1 MSLTPEE
8 FEKAKKAFES
18 LKTSMKDGY
27 KIQTE
32 MNKGLG
38 EYAQALKNIAEQQKN
53 INHIEAKLAESIAK
67 RKDIAEKLNAEEER
81 IRNEVARLNALIASG
96 NEADKKRAKEKLVI
110 LRKQTIELKEQLAA
124 QDGIISK
131 GKEYLAI
138 QKENLEIARKAA
150 KEASL
155 FVASMRSLSKLP
167 SFAKTWGF
175 DKMKSWGIFE
185 MDKEIRNAARS
196 MNVGAKDFKGFSR
209 NIEKAGS
216 ATIAW
221 GVDTKQLAV
230 MQRGYSEAIGRSV
243 ELTEEGHKAMA
254 LMAEGTGLGAEFAV
268 QMAAEMDKFGGSA
281 ETAKDLVAG
290 TIKQAGKLGVN
301 GAAATKKMV
310 TLLKMSQSYVFKGGQ
325 EGIKKM
331 AADAERLRLDIEGA
345 AGFAEKVMRP
355 EGAVETAALLTTMG
369 GEFAKLGDPFQLMFK
384 ARNDFAGFT
393 KDLGKASSEFVE
405 FNAQT
410 GTFDIKGGLARDRM
424 MEISKI
430 TGVQMD
436 KLQEMAVA
444 EKKLQMVQSSAPA
457 GITSQEDKELISS
470 LATVG
475 KDGQIM
481 IKMHGKDPF
490 KIEEL
495 NAGMLKEY
503 KQKQQDLDK
512 AAEQSRTFDETISDL
527 INSFKQTLIPFV
539 QALKDGLGTPIQQL
553 IKKWK
558 EEGLYKKLAQFA
570 EGAGKIVAA
579 IGKFIIEDPFRA
591 LLVWAGLKAATWVA
605 NGMALGTGFKMVTGG
620 MGGGGGGGGFSG
632 GGAGGG
638 FWSMGGAGKAG
649 GMSMA
654 DRRFAMGQAF
664 SKAGPGA
671 GYSRMGMMGTAL
683 SSNMGVGA
691 RMASGVGFGL
701 GAYGLNAMR
710 GQEGTNFHDST
721 GGKWLGVGS
730 SALSGAGM
738 GAMFGL
744 PGMIIGGLLGA
755 GYGAMTEF
763 GGKDDDGGEPTRRYG
778 MNDGI
783 IASDGK
789 HKGGPTAR
797 VEFNPHDKFM
807 SFDDVVMAGTN
818 AGGMGKMADA
828 MYGKDKDKHGGKE
841 KTINHKHEHELIFKG
856 LPAYDRI
863 AELVFGEMTKN
874 PSLRHKSNVAANVS
888 KGEQANGGKH
898 PGRTKSPL
906 KGVNSR

>member
-27 KIQTE
+27 KIQSE

-131 GKEYLAI
+131 GKEYLEI

-167 SFAKTWGF
+167 NFAKVWGF

-209 NIEKAGS
+209 NIERAGN
-216 ATIAW
+216 ATVAW

-268 QMAAEMDKFGGSA
+268 QMASEMDKFGASA

-290 TIKQAGKLGVN
+290 TIKQAGKVGVN
-301 GAAATKKMV
+301 GAAASKKLV
-310 TLLKMSQSYVFKGGQ
+310 SLLKMSQTYVFKGGQ
-325 EGIKKM
+325 EGLKKM

-410 GTFDIKGGLARDRM
+410 GAFDIKGGLARDRM

-475 KDGQIM
+475 KGGEIM
-481 IKMHGKDPF
+481 IKMHGQDPF

-495 NAGMLKEY
+495 NAGMLKDY
-503 KQKQQDLDK
+503 KQKQQDLEK

-539 QALKDGLGTPIQQL
+539 QALKDGIGTPIQKL
-553 IKKWK
+553 IERWNK
-558 EEGLYKKLAQFA
+558 EGLYKKLADFA
-570 EGAGKIVAA
+570 EGAGEIVGA
-579 IGKFIIEDPFRA
+579 IGKFIVDDPFRA
-591 LLVWAGLKAATWVA
+591 LAIWAGLKVATWVA
-605 NGMALGTGFKMVTGG
+605 NGVALGTGFRMVAGKG
-620 MGGGGGGGGFSG
+620 FGGGGGSATGGGGVAPSPNFMSF
-632 GGAGGG
+632 GGAASNRGGSG
-638 FWSMGGAGKAG
+638 FMTDYKEMRRGGIGRMDSLKMSTQANKWGMGAKMGGMAG
-649 GMSMA
+649 
-654 DRRFAMGQAF
+654 
-664 SKAGPGA
+664 
-671 GYSRMGMMGTAL
+671 L
-683 SSNMGVGA
+683 
-691 RMASGVGFGL
+691 GL
-701 GAYGLNAMR
+701 GAYGLNSMR
-710 GQEGTNFHDST
+710 GDETDSFYNSGT
-721 GGKWLGVGS
+721 GKALGIGS
-730 SALSGAGM
+730 SALGGAATGM
-738 GAMFGL
+738 MFGPWGAL
-744 PGMIIGGLLGA
+744 IGGLIGGGIGA
-755 GYGAMTEF
+755 FNELSGSNSN
-763 GGKDDDGGEPTRRYG
+763 EPTMHYNDALIA
-778 MNDGI
+778 NDG
-783 IASDGK
+783 K
-789 HKGGPTAR
+789 NNGGPGTR
-797 VEFNPHDKFM
+797 IQFNPHDKFM
-807 SFDDVVMAGTN
+807 SFDDVMIAGTN
-818 AGGMGKMADA
+818 AGANGKLADEIKGKGKGDDKSNKGSKLGNVIKVIHEFVMKGIPNKDAMAKLMADSIVDNPA
-828 MYGKDKDKHGGKE
+828 
-841 KTINHKHEHELIFKG
+841 LIHMVKV
-856 LPAYDRI
+856 AS
-863 AELVFGEMTKN
+863 N
-874 PSLRHKSNVAANVS
+874 KSSN
-888 KGEQANGGKH
+888 EQDNGGKNT
-898 PGRTKSPL
+898 GRGKSGL
-906 KGVNSR
+906 KGVNNR